1 MNLNWCFIRSII
13 VRVLS
18 QIKNRVY
25 RKELGVVLLY
35 RLKDISFNSDTKNIQ
50 NISFKKS
57 TNINE
62 ILSFFGRMNKVSVN
76 RESVEK
82 WFKPRE

>member
-35 RLKDISFNSDTKNIQ
+35 RLKDISFNSDKKTYKIYLLKNQ
-50 NISFKKS
+50 Q
-57 TNINE
+57 T
-62 ILSFFGRMNKVSVN
+62 
-76 RESVEK
+76 
-82 WFKPRE
+82 